1 MSLFED
7 IKRFVSKWI
16 RNPVVVVA
24 VAYIIYKT
32 LSNYVKSESI
42 GKEKVK
48 KVQQVGSDEVIYDED
63 TKMYIRINNNVVVE
77 TSNKLI
83 RIEED

>member
-63 TKMYIRINNNVVVE
+63 TKMYIRINNNMVVE

>member
-63 TKMYIRINNNVVVE
+63 TKMYIRINDNVVVE

>member
-7 IKRFVSKWI
+7 IKGFVSKWI
-16 RNPVVVVA
+16 RNPVVRVA
-24 VAYIIYKT
+24 VAYIVYKT

-42 GKEKVK
+42 GMEKIK

-83 RIEED
+83 RI